1 MASPE
6 HTLQAQS
13 LYQKNLLAK
22 SNVVGVAVGFKEE
35 KGDTQGDLALVVL
48 VNEKKPLAALDPS
61 DIVPPEVDGVRT
73 DVYEVG
79 YLRAQQGA
87 RDRYRPVVPGG
98 VSIGHYKVTA
108 GTLGTLVKDRVTG
121 EPFLLSNNHV
131 FANSNDALVGDAIL
145 QPAAIDG
152 GQNPADLVAKL
163 ERFIKLRFTDDP
175 IVPIPT
181 PGGGSGGTGG
191 GTRPPS
197 GAGCDVVTTAAR
209 VANAAAV
216 LLGSEKRLAIQSVEQ
231 FEPQAVAAAVPE
243 NLADCALARPVNPA
257 MFSDDIKTIGM
268 VTQTKAVALGM
279 RVSKFGRT
287 TGYTE
292 GTVTLL
298 NATVNIQYNTAQGL
312 KTARFVGQTI
322 TEGMSEGGDSGSLVV
337 DTSENKA
344 VGLLFAGS
352 TQATIFTP
360 IEVVLNALNV
370 SL

>member
-13 LYQKNLLAK
+13 LFQKDLLSK
-22 SNVVGVAVGFKEE
+22 PNVVGVAVGYKES

-48 VNEKKPLAALDPS
+48 VNEKKPLAALDPE
-61 DIVPPEVDGVRT
+61 DVVPREIDGVRT
-73 DVYEVG
+73 DVYEIG
-79 YLRAQQGA
+79 YLRALQTP
-87 RDRYRPVVPGG
+87 RERHRPVIPGG

-108 GTLGTLVKDRVTG
+108 GTLGTVVKDRATG
-121 EPFLLSNNHV
+121 EQFLISNNHV
-131 FANSNDALVGDAIL
+131 FANNNDALVGDAIL

-152 GQNPADLVAKL
+152 GQNPADVVAKL
-163 ERFIKLRFTDDP
+163 ERFIKLRFVDDP
-175 IVPIPT
+175 IVPGQP
-181 PGGGSGGTGG
+181 PGGGVI
-191 GTRPPS
+191 TRPPG
-197 GAGCDVVTTAAR
+197 GAGCDVVVTAAR

-231 FEPQAVAAAVPE
+231 FEPQAAAAAVPE

-268 VTQTKAVALGM
+268 VTQTKVAALGM

-292 GTVTLL
+292 GNITLL

-312 KTARFVGQTI
+312 KTARFVGQAI
-322 TEGMSEGGDSGSLVV
+322 TTGMSDGGDSGSLVV
-337 DTSENKA
+337 DTTENKA

-352 TQATIFTP
+352 SQASIFTP

-370 SL
+370 TI

>member
-13 LYQKNLLAK
+13 LYQRDLLTK
-22 SNVVGVAVGFKEE
+22 PNVVGVGVGFKEA

-48 VNEKKPLAALDPS
+48 VNEKKPLAALDPE
-61 DIVPPEVDGVRT
+61 DIVPPEVEGVRT
-73 DVYEVG
+73 DVYEIG
-79 YLRAQQGA
+79 YLRALQSA
-87 RDRYRPVVPGG
+87 RERHRPVVPGG

-108 GTLGTLVKDRVTG
+108 GTLGTIVKDRATG
-121 EPFLLSNNHV
+121 EQFLISNNHV
-131 FANSNDALVGDAIL
+131 FANNNDALVGDAIL

-152 GQNPADLVAKL
+152 GQNPADVVAKL

-175 IVPIPT
+175 IVPGQPL
-181 PGGGSGGTGG
+181 GGGGG
-191 GTRPPS
+191 GTRPPG
-197 GAGCDVVTTAAR
+197 GAGCDIVVTAAR

-268 VTQTKAVALGM
+268 VTQTKVATLGM

-292 GTVTLL
+292 GNVTLL
-298 NATVNIQYNTAQGL
+298 NATVNIQYNTAQGI
-312 KTARFVGQTI
+312 KTARFVGQAI
-322 TEGMSEGGDSGSLVV
+322 TSGMSEGGDSGSLVV
-337 DTSENKA
+337 DTSESKA

-352 TQATIFTP
+352 SQASIFTP
-360 IEVVLNALNV
+360 IDVVLNALNV
-370 SL
+370 TL

>member
-13 LYQKNLLAK
+13 LHQKDLLAK
-22 SNVVGVAVGFKEE
+22 PNVVGVGVGFKES

-61 DIVPPEVDGVRT
+61 EIVPKEIEGVRT

-87 RDRYRPVVPGG
+87 RDRYRPVIPGG

-121 EPFLLSNNHV
+121 EQFLISNNHV
-131 FANSNDALVGDAIL
+131 FANNNDALVGDAIL

-152 GQNPADLVAKL
+152 GQVPGDVVAKL

-175 IVPIPT
+175 IVPGQPPVQP
-181 PGGGSGGTGG
+181 PGGGT
-191 GTRPPS
+191 TRPPS
-197 GAGCDVVTTAAR
+197 GAGCDVVVTAAR

-243 NLADCALARPVNPA
+243 NLADCALARPINAA

-268 VTQTKAVALGM
+268 VTQTKAVTLGM

-292 GTVTLL
+292 ASVTLL

-337 DTSENKA
+337 DTSENRA

-352 TQATIFTP
+352 SLASIFTP
-360 IEVVLNALNV
+360 IDVVLNALNV
-370 SL
+370 TL